1 MTEARNTAGVIVPP
15 PLVALGAV
23 IVGLALDWLFP
34 AYVLSALLT
43 RNGRIII
50 GVLLIAAGIAIGLA
64 GRGIFVRFG
73 TNVNPYRP
81 SNVLVTT
88 GIFAYVRN
96 PMYVG
101 LTLLVAGIGVALA
114 SDWTLVMLVAAAPLV
129 HFGVVKREERYLEAK
144 FGDAYRS
151 YMGTVPRYGLPF

>member
-1 MTEARNTAGVIVPP
+1 MRESRTAGVIAPP
-15 PLVALGAV
+15 PVIALGAIILGV
-23 IVGLALDWLFP
+23 ALDWLFP

-50 GVLLIAAGIAIGLA
+50 AVLLVATGLTIGVLGQ
-64 GRGIFVRFG
+64 RIFVRYG
-73 TNVNPYRP
+73 TNVNPYKP
-81 SNVLVTT
+81 SSALVTT

-101 LTLLVAGIGVALA
+101 IALLVAGIGVALA
-114 SDWTLVMLVAAAPLV
+114 SDWTLVMLVGAALLI

-144 FGDAYRS
+144 FGDAYRR
-151 YMGTVPRYGLPF
+151 YIDDVPRYGLPF